1 MGEFWDIT
9 PNMDFEPGKSKWLAK
24 GKLKE
29 LTHKS
34 NSNCREG
41 GIQSLSLSLW
51 AYPRESIHSLHFPFP
66 PNKYFTCFTTFHLH
80 GNFLLQSRRARALSL
95 TTGRVARIWCSHHQ
109 VPISSLA
116 GEPKPCLKLHRTK
129 PSEIT
134 TTAMFKTKQLQEKLG
149 K

>member
-1 MGEFWDIT
+1 MGDFWDIT

-41 GIQSLSLSLW
+41 VIQSLSLSLL

>member
-41 GIQSLSLSLW
+41 VIQSLSLSLW